1 MATKALNAKKKMF
14 ANDTSIEAIR
24 GMGRDV
30 IGQILGSYDNYD
42 EKRPQSQQPKSGDLT
57 EGQAIDLSTASKTK
71 TQKET
76 LSYQDIEGGFDYRR
90 EILHGERKIAREN
103 TQIIEMK
110 IQEIVVE
117 LKRLAK
123 TSKVLEVEFKEITAE
138 QRIVKPGKYHVSFF
152 EWLLTIVKTARIR
165 VEDSG
170 AWLSM
175 FQSKKAKRQYWNMFK
190 KHGTTFGL
198 SNERI
203 VATQTG

>member
-1 MATKALNAKKKMF
+1 MATKASNAKKKMF
-14 ANDTSIEAIR
+14 ANDPSIEAIR
-24 GMGRDV
+24 DMGKGV
-30 IGQILGSYDNYD
+30 LGQIIGSFDNYD
-42 EKRPQSQQPKSGDLT
+42 EERPQSQQQKSGDLT
-57 EGQAIDLSTASKTK
+57 EGQAIDFSTASKTK

-76 LSYQDIEGGFDYRR
+76 PSYQDIDPGFDYRR
-90 EILHGERKIAREN
+90 EILYGERKIAQEN
-103 TQIIEMK
+103 TQVLETK

-117 LKRLAK
+117 LKRL
-123 TSKVLEVEFKEITAE
+123 TNSSKMLEIEFREATVE
-138 QRIVKPGKYHVSFF
+138 QRIVNPGKYHISFF
-152 EWLLTIVKTARIR
+152 EWLLTVVKTARIK

-198 SNERI
+198 SNERV